1 MHFSDIR
8 KDTIRLYGTA
18 SNHATAP
25 APRQS
30 PRVRRGS
37 RSVLCRHVGHAAL
50 HVASATRTREHGA
63 RQQAWRVFWSKRPLI
78 LVNPATHSGGI
89 RPPNLVESGQVFWAN
104 PATVLADS
112 GQGGGDVA
120 DVRDVGSSP
129 SWYGHPSGTSTG
141 ATACHVTGSRC
152 ERFVMYS
159 GSGWTRD

>member
-89 RPPNLVESGQVFWAN
+89 RPPRLVEFGQPCAVAAACHVGAVSHLAIAGCVRLFDSASGTKAPFH
-104 PATVLADS
+104 
-112 GQGGGDVA
+112 
-120 DVRDVGSSP
+120 VRAAGSSP
-129 SWYGHPSGTSTG
+129 
-141 ATACHVTGSRC
+141 V
-152 ERFVMYS
+152 
-159 GSGWTRD
+159 